1 MEDDCKYLSFNVG
14 FLTDDGR
21 IDETQFDI
29 PISSEELS
37 KEIYGYFDIAQR
49 SFEMSGLLFL
59 WEEFRQENGLIH
71 PEILYVMEVPYSE
84 V

>member
-1 MEDDCKYLSFNVG
+1 MEDDYRYTSFNVG

-21 IDETQFDI
+21 EDETQFDI
-29 PISSEELS
+29 AVNS
-37 KEIYGYFDIAQR
+37 KELCEKLYGYCDLSER
-49 SFEMSGLLFL
+49 SFEMDSLLWL

-71 PEILYVMEVPYSE
+71 PEILYVIEVPFSG